1 MTQTDGWKQMGFRV
15 IRQLPTGAGA
25 GFLIAVLVSGAAGMA
40 APNPQEA
47 TISADSNPFGAYLAG
62 RHAQEDRDY
71 GAAASWFEA
80 ALKTDPHSPELVSRT
95 FDMEAQAGRFEQA
108 RPLADQALKLDSS
121 DAVAGLVLLIDR
133 VKAGDWTAALAR
145 AQALPDDGLHRYVGP
160 LARAWTQ
167 MALGNLA
174 GADLALQDLDKFN
187 GFAPLKDFQLGLLY
201 DFADKPDKAEEY
213 YKKTLDST
221 GQLNWRLTDA
231 MTNFYQRHGR
241 REQAD
246 AIYKR
251 FVKENTGSELAE
263 SLRVAKPAGVP
274 RPLTASAADGLAEA
288 LFDLASVVNQPETTD
303 LALLYDRC
311 ALELRPHLAVAQLLL
326 ADILSGQNK
335 PQESLAILADIPA
348 NSRYSWSAQL
358 RTAANLE
365 TLGRVDEAVAELRV
379 MAAKEPERT
388 SAEIQLGDLLR
399 GQKRFSEAAD
409 AYSEAIRRLKAA
421 GSPPYWSLY
430 YSRGVAFERSDQWN
444 RAEADL
450 EHALELKPDQPLV
463 LNYLGYSWIDRGQQL
478 KRGLQMIEKAAA
490 LRPEDG
496 YIVDSLGWAHYR
508 LGDYA
513 AAVEYLEKAVE
524 LVPDDPTINDHLG
537 DAYWKSGRTTEARY
551 QWRQALQF
559 KPDKDDVKPI
569 EAKLDSGLPAASTR
583 AGGG

>member
-1 MTQTDGWKQMGFRV
+1 MDFRV
-15 IRQLPTGAGA
+15 IRQLTLSAGM
-25 GFLIAVLVSGAAGMA
+25 GFLVTVVVSAAGIA
-40 APNPQEA
+40 APSPQQA
-47 TISADSNPFGAYLAG
+47 VNAADNPFGAYLAG
-62 RHAQEDRDY
+62 RHAQEERDY
-71 GAAASWFEA
+71 GAAASWFEG
-80 ALKTDPHSPELVSRT
+80 ALKTDPHSPELISRT

-108 RPLADQALKLDSS
+108 RPLADQALKLDNS
-121 DAVAGLVLLIDR
+121 DAVAGLVLLVDR
-133 VKAGDWTAALAR
+133 VKAGDWNAALAR
-145 AQALPDDGLHRYVGP
+145 ADALPDDGLHRYVGP
-160 LARAWTQ
+160 LARAWTH
-167 MALGNLA
+167 MGLGNLA
-174 GADLALQDLDKFN
+174 AADLALQDLDKFN
-187 GFAPLKDFQLGLLY
+187 GFAPLKYFQLGLLY
-201 DFADKPDKAEEY
+201 EFAGKPDKAEGY
-213 YKKTLDST
+213 FKQTLDTT

-231 MTNFYQRHGR
+231 MANFYQRSGR
-241 REQAD
+241 PDQAE

-251 FVKENTGSELAE
+251 FIKENTGSELAE
-263 SLRVAKPAGVP
+263 ALITAKPVRTP
-274 RPLTASAADGLAEA
+274 PPLVASAADGFAEA

-303 LALLYDRC
+303 LALLYVRL
-311 ALELRPHLAVAQLLL
+311 ALDLKPQFPVGQLLL
-326 ADILSGQNK
+326 ADILSGENK
-335 PQESLAILADIPA
+335 PQESLAVLAAIPA

-358 RTAANLE
+358 RIAANLE
-365 TLGRVDEAVAELRV
+365 TIGRIDEAVAELRV
-379 MAAKEPERT
+379 MAAKEPSRT

-399 GQKRFSEAAD
+399 GQKRFSESAD

-421 GSPPYWSLY
+421 GTAPSWSLY
-430 YSRGVAFERSDQWN
+430 YSRGIAFERSDQWN

-478 KRGLQMIEKAAA
+478 KRGLQMIEKAVA

-508 LGDYA
+508 LGDYT

-559 KPDKDDVKPI
+559 KPDQEDIKPI
-569 EAKLDSGLPAASTR
+569 EAKLDSGLPTTGTR

>member
-1 MTQTDGWKQMGFRV
+1 MGFRV
-15 IRQLPTGAGA
+15 IRQLPMGAGA
-25 GFLIAVLVSGAAGMA
+25 GILIGVFASAVGIA
-40 APNPQEA
+40 APNPREA
-47 TISADSNPFGAYLAG
+47 TVSTDNPFGAYLAG
-62 RHAQEDRDY
+62 RHAQEERDY
-71 GAAASWFEA
+71 GTAASWFES
-80 ALKTDPHSPELVSRT
+80 ALKTDPHSPELISRT

-121 DAVAGLVLLIDR
+121 DAVAGLVLMIDR
-133 VKAGDWTAALAR
+133 VKAGDWAAALAR
-145 AQALPDDGLHRYVGP
+145 AEALPDDGLHRYVGP

-167 MALGNLA
+167 MGLGNLA

-201 DFADKPDKAEEY
+201 DFAGKPDKAEEH
-213 YKKTLDST
+213 YKKTLDAT

-231 MTNFYQRHGR
+231 MANFYQRHGR
-241 REQAD
+241 PDQAD

-251 FVKENTGSELAE
+251 FIKENTGSELAE
-263 SLRVAKPAGVP
+263 SLLAAKPAGAP
-274 RPLTASAADGLAEA
+274 PPLTASAADGLAEA

-303 LALLYDRC
+303 LALLYDRF
-311 ALELRPHLAVAQLLL
+311 ALDLRPHLSVAQLLL

-335 PQESLAILADIPA
+335 PQESLAVLVGIPA

-358 RTAANLE
+358 RMAANLE

-379 MAAKEPERT
+379 MAAKEPGRT
-388 SAEIQLGDLLR
+388 SAQIGLGDLLR

-421 GSPPYWSLY
+421 GTPPTWTIY
-430 YSRGVAFERSDQWN
+430 YSRGIAFERSDQWN

-478 KRGLQMIEKAAA
+478 KRGLQMIEKAVA

-508 LGDYA
+508 LGDYS

-537 DAYWKSGRTTEARY
+537 DAYWKSGRTTEARF

-559 KPDKDDVKPI
+559 KPDKEDVKPI
-569 EAKLDSGLPAASTR
+569 EAKLDSGLPTTSTR